1 MFIDT
6 IYIRCYYTLVRLC
19 TGGAGVSLSELS
31 SPKRV
36 AGISAVLRSL
46 KTCNTEKIFLSKEAD
61 VKLLAEIIKAADE
74 TNVPIEWAEESQ
86 QLGRAC
92 AIQRKTAAAAL
103 LKKKKD

>member
-1 MFIDT
+1 M
-6 IYIRCYYTLVRLC
+6 
-19 TGGAGVSLSELS
+19 SLSELS
-31 SPKRV
+31 SPKRA

-46 KTCNTEKIFLSKEAD
+46 KTCNAEKVFLSKEAD
-61 VKLLAEIIKAADE
+61 IKLLAEIIKAADE

-92 AIQRKTAAAAL
+92 AIQRNTAAAAL

>member
-6 IYIRCYYTLVRLC
+6 IYICCYYTLVRLC

-31 SPKRV
+31 SSERV
-36 AGISAVLRSL
+36 AGISAVMRSL
-46 KTCNTEKIFLSKEAD
+46 KACRAEKVFLSKEAD
-61 VKLLAEIIKAADE
+61 IKLLSEIIKAADE

-103 LKKKKD
+103 LKKKKY

>member
-1 MFIDT
+1 M
-6 IYIRCYYTLVRLC
+6 
-19 TGGAGVSLSELS
+19 SLSELS

-46 KTCNTEKIFLSKEAD
+46 KTCNAEKIFLSKEAD